1 MGTPNFEN
9 RTLYYGD
16 NLPALRRMNSETV
29 HLIATDPPF
38 KKQRG
43 FFSDAGGYDDRWTW
57 QKDILGLDR
66 KGNAVAENHDDWIDQ
81 IQDDWPGAWK
91 VIDTARSVYGDD
103 MGAFLCWLGV
113 RLMEMH
119 RILRDDG
126 SIYVHLDST
135 AVHYVKGLMDAIF
148 GRKNFRNEIVW
159 KRSHS
164 HNSAKRYGPVHDTLL
179 FYSKTDDYLRTDQRR
194 PYDESYVNRYFKFDD
209 HDGRGRYWTGDLTGS
224 GVRNGET
231 GQEWEGFNPTVKN
244 RHWMYPPSV
253 LDELNADNRIYW
265 PKTATAQPKLKRY
278 LSEAKGV
285 PLPDIIDDV
294 YSLQTMGGNKK
305 ERTGYPTQKPLA
317 LYGRII
323 LASSNPGDIV
333 LDPFCGC
340 ATTPVAAEQL
350 GRQWVGMDIWE
361 KAYGEV
367 TNRLREYGILVD
379 DPEQDGQTNESG
391 MLQFTEYRLNLIDNK
406 EKGEE
411 FPARTD
417 DNEVAAPSL
426 RLRTRRPTEPW
437 QQMSNALMRR
447 ILIAA
452 QGRNGLVGCA
462 GCGRL
467 MEPDFFHLDHIS
479 PKSEGGEN
487 YITNR
492 ILICAPCNS
501 RKSNTSTLTGLQRGN
516 RRDGWMKDRRVA
528 DEMQSLARM
537 RAEWIRDEWGT
548 GQCKEFINGLL

>member
-16 NLPALRRMNSETV
+16 NLPALRRINSETV

-66 KGNAVAENHDDWIDQ
+66 KGNSVAENHDDWIDQ
-81 IQDDWPGAWK
+81 IQDDWPGAWM
-91 VIDTARSVYGDD
+91 VIDAARAAYGDD

-113 RLMEMH
+113 RLMEMR

-148 GRKNFRNEIVW
+148 GGKNFRNEIIW
-159 KRSHS
+159 KRTGAHGG
-164 HNSAKRYGPVHDTLL
+164 AKRWGPIHDNVL
-179 FYSKTDDYLRTDQRR
+179 FYSLSDKHQWNRVYED
-194 PYDESYVNRYFKFDD
+194 YDESYLERYYRFEDE
-209 HDGRGRYWTGDLTGS
+209 RGRYQLVSLTGTGTRS
-224 GVRNGET
+224 GDS
-231 GQEWEGFNPTVKN
+231 GQPWRGINPTDSG
-244 RHWMYPPSV
+244 RHWAVPIGALQNAFPNVS
-253 LDELNADNRIYW
+253 LDGLSTQEKLDLLDRSGRIYW
-265 PKTATAQPKLKRY
+265 PDRGSVPRQKRY
-278 LSEAKGV
+278 ADENPGV
-285 PLPDIIDDV
+285 PIQDVVDDIRAIG
-294 YSLQTMGGNKK
+294 SHAR
-305 ERTGYPTQKPLA
+305 ERTGYPTQKPIA
-317 LYGRII
+317 LYERII
-323 LASSNPGDIV
+323 AASTNPGDIV

-340 ATTPVAAEQL
+340 ATTPIAAERL

-361 KAYGEV
+361 LAYTEV
-367 TNRLREYGILVD
+367 INRLRENNILVD
-379 DPEQDGQTNESG
+379 DPDLEGQSNASG
-391 MLQFTEYRLNLIDNK
+391 MLQFTEYRLNFIDNK
-406 EKGEE
+406 GKGEE
-411 FPARTD
+411 FPTRTD

-437 QQMSNALMRR
+437 QQLSNAQMRR

-462 GCGRL
+462 GCGRML
-467 MEPDFFHLDHIS
+467 EPDFFHLDHIS

-487 YITNR
+487 
-492 ILICAPCNS
+492 
-501 RKSNTSTLTGLQRGN
+501 TSPT
-516 RRDGWMKDRRVA
+516 A
-528 DEMQSLARM
+528 S
-537 RAEWIRDEWGT
+537 
-548 GQCKEFINGLL
+548 